1 MNKKQLVLVI
11 NPGSTSTKIALF
23 SGREQL
29 KEVELTHPES
39 ELSQFPTNLD
49 QLDYRYQTVKT
60 AMKSWDTSFS
70 NLSAVIGRGGPLK
83 PLAGGVYKVGQN
95 LIDDLNSGKLV
106 DHASILG
113 GLIAYK
119 IAENNSIPAYIADP
133 VSVDEFTELARI
145 SGIPELPRLS
155 LSHALNIK
163 AVVAEVACDINKKP
177 EDMNYIVAHLGGGI
191 SIASHEKG
199 KLTDVNNAN
208 DGGPFSPERCGTLP
222 LTGLMKLCYSDKFSA
237 KELKKKLIGK
247 GGVYA
252 YLGTSDVREVIEMID
267 KKDTK
272 ATKATLILE
281 AMAYQI
287 SKEIGAMATVMKGN
301 VDGIIL
307 TGGVAYCEYLVNWV
321 KERVSFIAPVILK
334 PGQNEL
340 KALADHAVNALEN
353 SEIVKQY

>member
-1 MNKKQLVLVI
+1 MNNKNLILVI

-23 SGREQL
+23 NGLEQD
-29 KEVELTHPES
+29 KELELTHKES
-39 ELSQFPTNLD
+39 ELANYKTNLE
-49 QLDYRYQTVKT
+49 QLDFRFKTVEK
-60 AMKSWDTSFS
+60 AMKDWNTDISS
-70 NLSAVIGRGGPLK
+70 LSAVIGRGGPLK
-83 PLAGGVYKVGQN
+83 PLSGGVYKVGQG

-113 GLIAYK
+113 GLIAFR
-119 IAENNSIPAYIADP
+119 IAESANIPAFIADP
-133 VSVDEFTELARI
+133 VSVDEFTEIARI
-145 SGIPELPRLS
+145 SGTPDLPRLS

-163 AVVAEVACDINKKP
+163 AVVAEAANDIDKKP
-177 EDMNYIVAHLGGGI
+177 DEMNYIVAHLGGGI
-191 SIASHEKG
+191 SIASHEQG
-199 KLTDVNNAN
+199 RLTDVNNAN

-222 LTGLMKLCYSDKFSA
+222 ITGLMKLCFSGKYTA

-247 GGVYA
+247 GGIYA
-252 YLGTSDVREVIEMID
+252 YLGTSDVRDVIKMVDE
-267 KKDTK
+267 KDE
-272 ATKATLILE
+272 KATLILQ

-287 SKEIGAMATVMKGN
+287 SKEIGAMATVMKGK

-340 KALADHAVNALEN
+340 KALANHAVRALN
-353 SEIVKQY
+353 DASIIQKY